1 MKVKVI
7 RDFIDKHTK
16 VYCPVGM
23 TREVS
28 QERYAEIQAAG
39 DFVQVIPEPSP
50 AEPVQNEDGAEVVEP
65 VADVQN
71 QIEHTEPPKK
81 TRRSSKK

>member
-23 TREVS
+23 TREVNK
-28 QERYAEIQAAG
+28 ERYAEIQAAG
-39 DFVQVIPEPSP
+39 DFVRVISEPSP
-50 AEPVQNEDGAEVVEP
+50 AEA
-65 VADVQN
+65 VQN
-71 QIEHTEPPKK
+71 QIEPAESPKK
-81 TRRSSKK
+81 SRRSAKK

>member
-1 MKVKVI
+1 MKVEVI

-16 VYCPVGM
+16 AYCPVGM

-28 QERYAEIQAAG
+28 KERYAEIQAAG
-39 DFVQVIPEPSP
+39 DFVRVIPEPSP
-50 AEPVQNEDGAEVVEP
+50 AEPVQNEDGAEVAELI
-65 VADVQN
+65 ADVQN
-71 QIEHTEPPKK
+71 QIEPPKK

>member
-16 VYCPVGM
+16 VYCPAGM

-28 QERYAEIQAAG
+28 KERYAEIQAAG
-39 DFVQVIPEPSP
+39 DFIQVIPEPSP
-50 AEPVQNEDGAEVVEP
+50 AEPVQKEDGVEF

-71 QIEHTEPPKK
+71 QIEHAEPPKK
-81 TRRSSKK
+81 SRRSAKK

>member
-28 QERYAEIQAAG
+28 KERYAEIQAAG
-39 DFVQVIPEPSP
+39 DCDRGESLEG
-50 AEPVQNEDGAEVVEP
+50 ATPVTSVTGSQ
-65 VADVQN
+65 
-71 QIEHTEPPKK
+71 
-81 TRRSSKK
+81 

>member
-1 MKVKVI
+1 MKVEVI

-16 VYCPVGM
+16 VYCPVGT

-28 QERYAEIQAAG
+28 KERYAEIQAAG
-39 DFVQVIPEPSP
+39 DFVRVVSEPSP
-50 AEPVQNEDGAEVVEP
+50 AEPVQKEDGVEF

-71 QIEHTEPPKK
+71 QIEHAEPPKK
-81 TRRSSKK
+81 SRRSAKK